1 MGEEFYMVSYEAS
14 GDFYFFHNYDD
25 ACAFLLESYF
35 DDCNPETEDECAAA
49 NNEVADYGGID
60 GYAWVDKVYF
70 EK

>member
-1 MGEEFYMVSYEAS
+1 MNDEFYMVSFEAS
-14 GDFYFFHNYDD
+14 GNFYFFHNYDD

-35 DDCNPETEDECAAA
+35 DDFDIETENEAVMI

-60 GYAWVDKVYF
+60 EYGWVDKVYF